1 MGSAVFTHPPPRLQ
15 YYLTLAVDVECKLC
29 CYRFIKYE
37 CKPCYYFSYMH
48 LTLTLFDP
56 YCSLSPLSIPDK
68 LLSPLSCLP
77 KFQWFP
83 YPPPTPPPSFPVF
96 FTPSP
101 PSPLPHS
108 GPCHCLFAVEV
119 RVVHNYVI
127 HRDLDE
133 TRLRTHTSTARER
146 QRWDVGHA
154 MLLCTPL
161 RQTHT
166 HSHPPTP
173 TPPLC
178 SSRTATRKCKRTGSA
193 GAHCKFT
200 AHNQH
205 RGQWAKK
212 QINKRDI
219 YKERGKSTLLCLQV
233 CEALKR
239 KIKQTGEQR
248 GKIEKKHNTPILQLY
263 CHCACF
269 A

>member
-1 MGSAVFTHPPPRLQ
+1 MNANPATISPTCTLPWHSLILIVPFHP
-15 YYLTLAVDVECKLC
+15 
-29 CYRFIKYE
+29 
-37 CKPCYYFSYMH
+37 
-48 LTLTLFDP
+48 
-56 YCSLSPLSIPDK
+56 SLSQISFF
-68 LLSPLSCLP
+68 LLWAVSPNSSDFLIHPQPHPRASL
-77 KFQWFP
+77 F
-83 YPPPTPPPSFPVF
+83 F

-205 RGQWAKK
+205 RG
-212 QINKRDI
+212 
-219 YKERGKSTLLCLQV
+219 
-233 CEALKR
+233 
-239 KIKQTGEQR
+239 
-248 GKIEKKHNTPILQLY
+248 
-263 CHCACF
+263 
-269 A
+269 

>member
-29 CYRFIKYE
+29 CCRFIKYE

-68 LLSPLSCLP
+68 LPSPLSCLP

-166 HSHPPTP
+166 HTVIPP
-173 TPPLC
+173 PPPHL
-178 SSRTATRKCKRTGSA
+178 SA
-193 GAHCKFT
+193 VAAQQHANANGQVVQAHT
-200 AHNQH
+200 VN
-205 RGQWAKK
+205 
-212 QINKRDI
+212 
-219 YKERGKSTLLCLQV
+219 
-233 CEALKR
+233 
-239 KIKQTGEQR
+239 
-248 GKIEKKHNTPILQLY
+248 LQLTTNTGVSELKNK
-263 CHCACF
+263 
-269 A
+269 